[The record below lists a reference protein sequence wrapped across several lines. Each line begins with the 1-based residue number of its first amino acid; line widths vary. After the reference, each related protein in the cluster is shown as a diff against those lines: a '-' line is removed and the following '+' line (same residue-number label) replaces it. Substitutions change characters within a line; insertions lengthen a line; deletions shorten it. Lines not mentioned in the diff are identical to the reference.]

1 MNMSDQPIRIL
12 QAFVT
17 NDKGGLTGYIAQ
29 NYRYIDKSKVQFD
42 FLTHDE
48 TPLDFEEEFTDKGA
62 KFYHIPHPS
71 HPIAYYHALKKILN
85 ETDYKAVSFNLSYAN
100 FVSVVLAKMAG
111 ARKIIVHSH
120 STAID
125 DKSKLKR
132 SIKRIIHEIGKRIF
146 PIVADEFAACSQYA
160 SRWMFTDNII
170 HGKHFI
176 YARNAIDLSR
186 FRFNRENRDR
196 LRKELEIDPETFCV
210 GHVGRF
216 TYQKNHEYLIDI
228 FHEIVQL
235 HPDSMLLLIGGHGA
249 GGTYEAVMNKIAA
262 YHLEKKVK
270 ILGIRNDVPELLSVM
285 DCFVLPSRFEGLAI
299 VSVEAQA
306 AGLHTYQSDIV
317 SPESAIT
324 PKATF
329 LSIDQ
334 MPLEWARAVLKNI
347 NDERKNTEEDLVA
360 AGYDIINEI
369 EKIKQFYISL

>member
-1 MNMSDQPIRIL
+1 MNQKPIRIL

-48 TPLDFEEEFTDKGA
+48 TPLDFEQDFINDGA
-62 KFYHIPHPS
+62 RFYHIPHPS
-71 HPIAYYHALKKILN
+71 HPIAYYHALKKIFS
-85 ETDYKAVSFNLSYAN
+85 ETDYKAISFNLSYAN
-100 FVSVVLAKMAG
+100 FISVVLARMAG
-111 ARKIIVHSH
+111 ARKIIIHSH

-125 DKSKLKR
+125 DKSRLKR

-160 SRWMFTDNII
+160 ARWMFTDQVIN
-170 HGKHFI
+170 GKHFV

-186 FRFNRENRDR
+186 FRFSQENRTR
-196 LRKELEIDPETFCV
+196 LRKELGINPETFCV

-235 HPDSMLLLIGGHGA
+235 HQDSMLLLIGGHGV
-249 GGTYEAVMNKIAA
+249 GGTYETVRNKIAD
-262 YHLEKKVK
+262 YHLDKKVK
-270 ILGIRNDVPELLSVM
+270 ILGIRNDVPELLSAI

-299 VSVEAQA
+299 VSIEAQA
-306 AGLHTYQSDIV
+306 SGLNVYQSDVI
-317 SPESAIT
+317 SPESHIT
-324 PKATF
+324 DQVF
-329 LSIDQ
+329 SFSIFQ
-334 MPLEWARAVLKNI
+334 SSKIWAENIVKFIEHSRKDLDSKLK
-347 NDERKNTEEDLVA
+347 DS
-360 AGYDIINEI
+360 GYDISTEI
-369 EKIKQFYISL
+369 IKIQNFYENII